1 MSVPQSRRLRVE
13 THARTEFV
21 PLAERI
27 GAEAGQILETDGVL
41 VVSVPHTTAAIC
53 VNEGYDPDV
62 MADVERVLD
71 RLVPWKADYRHAEGN
86 TAAHVKTILV
96 GSSVSLPVRRGALEL
111 GQWQE
116 IFLCEFDGPR
126 VRTVVLTLL
135 PA

>member
-1 MSVPQSRRLRVE
+1 MPQSRRLRVE

>member
-1 MSVPQSRRLRVE
+1 VPQSRRLRVE
-13 THARTEFV
+13 TRARTEFV

-27 GAEAGQILETDGVL
+27 GAEIGPLLETDGVL
-41 VVSVPHTTAAIC
+41 VVSVPHTTAGVC
-53 VNEGYDPDV
+53 VNEGYDPYV

-86 TAAHVKTILV
+86 TAAHVKTMLV
-96 GSSVSLPVRRGALEL
+96 GSSVSLPVRRGAIEL

>member
-1 MSVPQSRRLRVE
+1 MPQSRRLRVE

-27 GAEAGQILETDGVL
+27 GAEVGLLETDGVL
-41 VVSVPHTTAAIC
+41 VVSVPHTTAGVC

-86 TAAHVKTILV
+86 TAAHVKTMLV
-96 GSSVSLPVRRGALEL
+96 GSSVSLPVRRGAIEL